1 MLNDQHQQLSILEY
15 AHSRNVIHCD
25 VTPANLLMDHKQ
37 QTPPLIYLV
46 DYGLARVFQDAHGL
60 IHIPLTKGQPFIGTT
75 TFASVNTH
83 KGFALS
89 RRDDLE
95 SLSYVLLY
103 LLRGSL
109 PWQMIRAKSF
119 ARRNR
124 LAAKQK
130 QARNVEQLFKQYPAE
145 FLDFYEHARQ
155 LGFVQKPDYDHHK
168 ACFSALL
175 EKG

>member
-1 MLNDQHQQLSILEY
+1 MLNDQQLSILEY
-15 AHSRNVIHCD
+15 AHSRSVIHCD
-25 VTPANLLMDHKQ
+25 VTPTNLLMGHEQ
-37 QTPPLIYLV
+37 QTLPLIYLV
-46 DYGLARVFQDAHGL
+46 DYGLARLFQDVHSSD
-60 IHIPLTKGQPFIGTT
+60 HIPLTTGQPFVGTA

-83 KGFALS
+83 KGIALS

-109 PWQMIRAKSF
+109 PWQTTKAKSLT
-119 ARRNR
+119 RRNR

-130 QARNVEQLFKQYPAE
+130 QARNVEQLFKQYPVE
-145 FLDFYEHARQ
+145 FLDLFKYARQ
-155 LGFVQKPDYDHHK
+155 LGFVQRPDYDYHR